1 MTQNLSKKC
10 VKMDGIISNINAKV
24 FYFCKIVWDGVEN
37 GKKQSG
43 RWNNVDA
50 IFLIFWTWGKKCGKI
65 KQRVCFFHKRKFSV
79 WVNNSVES
87 LFIVLQFFFSSFWC
101 FLRNVFAIFPQEK
114 NIFHFFVSMQMVSV
128 DLEGNF
134 LTSSVR
140 GRQNLKE
147 VKRNY

>member
-10 VKMDGIISNINAKV
+10 VKMDVIISNINAKV

-50 IFLIFWTWGKKCGKI
+50 IFLIFSNMGEKMWENKATCVFFSQKKI
-65 KQRVCFFHKRKFSV
+65 LRLSKQFCRI
-79 WVNNSVES
+79 S
-87 LFIVLQFFFSSFWC
+87 LYYFALVFFSSFWC

-114 NIFHFFVSMQMVSV
+114 NIFHFFVSLQLVTSV
-128 DLEGNF
+128 LEGNI
-134 LTSSVR
+134 
-140 GRQNLKE
+140 LKN
-147 VKRNY
+147 VKRHC